1 MFWQIAQWDYNN
13 GPSFFTEPC
22 ISSFYDICQNTG
34 SYSFSHFY
42 VRVMQLYYRK
52 IFAFL

>member
-1 MFWQIAQWDYNN
+1 MFQQIAQCVNNN

-22 ISSFYDICQNTG
+22 ISSFYDICQNAS

-42 VRVMQLYYRK
+42 VLVMQFYYRK
-52 IFAFL
+52 NFAFL